1 MHVKS
6 ICMTAVAVMM
16 ISAGSAPAQNT
27 SAPSSSPSNPATQN
41 PTQPATSDKP
51 DAKQSAPAESPQ
63 ASGHDAQSGQPET
76 GPNAA
81 KTQGTASGDYKGI
94 HDGSKK

>member
-1 MHVKS
+1 MKS
-6 ICMTAVAVMM
+6 ILMAATIALMA
-16 ISAGSAPAQNT
+16 SAGIASAQTAPA
-27 SAPSSSPSNPATQN
+27 QN

-51 DAKQSAPAESPQ
+51 DTKQSAPAESPQ

-81 KTQGTASGDYKGI
+81 KTKGAASDGYKDI
-94 HDGSKK
+94 HNGNKK